1 MVTDRLSNEIIDKIL
16 EIDKNGNLSINESY
30 FIEYKKSFQID
41 SQIFITMNGLA
52 NNNGGYIICGV
63 IDQTHEPIGVNEKS
77 LENYKNIDNEKFR
90 GRLYSICQPNIDYQH
105 KLVEKYDKKFIIIYI
120 EKSENKPHIFLN
132 ADGDIKPGD
141 IYYRYNDSCKKIQ
154 YAELEEIIE
163 YKRIRE
169 QEKWMNFLSKIAKV
183 GVDNLI
189 MLDTKNGKVI
199 SPDNNMIM
207 VDSSVVEKMN
217 YIREGKFVETNGAP
231 TIKLI
236 ATVLEDS
243 NKSGKAILAKDI
255 FLDFLLQEKIIQSRE
270 YIKQICE
277 MQGKFPI
284 FYYIKLAKFRNKD
297 DVIKFIRDIDTSK
310 PATKQALIDRITG
323 KKFEAKITINP
334 EGRFDEVTEAVKRNR
349 KIKKQILQNDFA
361 KYQTEK
367 EIEEMCKAIRTLNKD
382 ELLKIKDNLFE
393 KLTSI
398 VKARF
403 VNDDIKTVPSCI
415 KNAIWFIDQELFFD
429 NMFQE

>member
-334 EGRFDEVTEAVKRNR
+334 EGRFDEVTEAMKRNR
-349 KIKKQILQNDFA
+349 KIKNQILQNDFA